1 MKTALERLLAAAGAL
16 LMVLAFGAA
25 LSTIPTL
32 THAQADESPKDCKMK
47 PEDPR
52 CKDAKKYRA

>member
-1 MKTALERLLAAAGAL
+1 MKTALERFLTAAGAL

-47 PEDPR
+47 PDDPR
-52 CKDAKKYRA
+52 CKDKKD